1 MSACLSLGPLTTW
14 VVQSGT
20 CVQCLGCVLSVCW
33 LCVGVASTLPP
44 CSCWRMWRR
53 RRHLGG
59 SFQLLMPVTQTGPR
73 VQILSPQ
80 FLSISVSQCQRC
92 SPALQRHHHHDGA
105 QWRRKRR
112 NSSTPSPPCFHWPH
126 LPDGGLEKSWVPSA
140 VIWAPP
146 PSSPQRLLR
155 DPNPTPPPPPSQSPN
170 ASALAPVR
178 QSNLSYTI
186 LMTWAALLYVYTA
199 WNCMWSHTIPS
210 KSHTKSVNSK
220 LALFTLHTD
229 QPDHQN
235 NVSTFVLAHCCHLR
249 TTSEKINMAV
259 LVLAGF
265 FFNLF

>member
-92 SPALQRHHHHDGA
+92 SPATTTMTG
-105 QWRRKRR
+105 
-112 NSSTPSPPCFHWPH
+112 PSDEGSAEILPPPPH
-126 LPDGGLEKSWVPSA
+126 LAFTDPISTTADWRNPESPQLSSA
-140 VIWAPP
+140 PPP

-186 LMTWAALLYVYTA
+186 LLTWAALLYVYAA

-210 KSHTKSVNSK
+210 KSHTKSVSSK

-265 FFNLF
+265 FF